1 MYDFSI
7 DVIVSEVLTLN
18 LKLFLKSD
26 NLSGDRGDVW
36 FEARSVLGLLE
47 EVLGVVLALV
57 LHSLRV
63 EVLGVSDVV
72 RQCNRGVEGLLL
84 PPERKP
90 SLVQLLG
97 LGLEQGLLCCF
108 SDTEEESGSRG
119 IVVQKALLQPVPI
132 SLFLYLNIY
141 LRPCLSFTETSKK
154 KIKGKKRFCFDRSEK
169 VSTEDK
175 KAGSEI
181 ARRAWDQMKQSMWD
195 LGREREKRQREKDPF
210 SVLYR
215 SPSLA
220 LHSITLFFSFY

>member
-1 MYDFSI
+1 MRERTPLCKWPCLDPSSRCSNRFHSYSVETEEEKKKNQIRIKHLYDFSI

-26 NLSGDRGDVW
+26 NLRGDRGDVW

-47 EVLGVVLALV
+47 EVLGVVV

-63 EVLGVSDVV
+63 GVFGVSEVV
-72 RQCNRGVEGLLL
+72 RQCNRGVEGLLP

-97 LGLEQGLLCCF
+97 VGLEQGLLCCF

-132 SLFLYLNIY
+132 SLFLYLYIY
-141 LRPCLSFTETSKK
+141 IYIYISPPLFIFYRDVEEED
-154 KIKGKKRFCFDRSEK
+154 KGKKRDFVLIDLRRLPRK
-169 VSTEDK
+169 TK
-175 KAGSEI
+175 KQEW
-181 ARRAWDQMKQSMWD
+181 R
-195 LGREREKRQREKDPF
+195 
-210 SVLYR
+210 
-215 SPSLA
+215 
-220 LHSITLFFSFY
+220 